1 MPRGNLDF
9 RGTEISMSQRLLGHC
24 ADVNVLIVG
33 LSVAPKRG
41 PSL

>member
-24 ADVNVLIVG
+24 ADVNVLG
-33 LSVAPKRG
+33 LFKKLSG
-41 PSL
+41 SGLT